1 MAAAAAASQANS
13 TSQESTFNSGT
24 SGMDENY
31 YFIWIDYKF
40 TLNCLII
47 HQLALLLNCLGGGQ
61 DHDIMSPAVI
71 KKEHDYLGLFEYNM
85 NHEAEIMRAL
95 IYGKLQSF
103 IYSKPFPRVFWN
115 NKKNGI

>member
-1 MAAAAAASQANS
+1 
-13 TSQESTFNSGT
+13 
-24 SGMDENY
+24 
-31 YFIWIDYKF
+31 
-40 TLNCLII
+40 
-47 HQLALLLNCLGGGQ
+47 
-61 DHDIMSPAVI
+61 MSPAVI

-115 NKKNGI
+115 NKKTGFK

>member
-1 MAAAAAASQANS
+1 M
-13 TSQESTFNSGT
+13 
-24 SGMDENY
+24 
-31 YFIWIDYKF
+31 

-47 HQLALLLNCLGGGQ
+47 NHDFAFELLGGGQ

-115 NKKNGI
+115 NKKTGFR